1 MFVKV
6 EEEPACCAHRS
17 TDAVWLC
24 GTGSSSCSRLPPRG
38 TLVTPGRSCSAAL
51 SLLPVLSPL
60 ACCTLSRPIS
70 PSAFLRCPRRPLC
83 TVPVHSLTPSHSVSL
98 IFHWFLVTGTSMC
111 QNSPGVCGG
120 QTSHDRVWEDCARIC
135 VSTSRTPW
143 ERSLPALPCVP
154 ATWAGAG
161 LDLHV

>member
-1 MFVKV
+1 MRTGVQ
-6 EEEPACCAHRS
+6 
-17 TDAVWLC
+17 TLC
-24 GTGSSSCSRLPPRG
+24 GCVAREVAVVPGSLPEGHWSLQVEVAQQHCPCCLSSAHWL
-38 TLVTPGRSCSAAL
+38 A
-51 SLLPVLSPL
+51 VL
-60 ACCTLSRPIS
+60 CTLSRPIS

-154 ATWAGAG
+154 AAWAGAG